1 MQIMKHQFKVMAPL
15 TVLFSALFVAGCQD
29 MDSSAD
35 TNAHQNDAVA
45 VMNTSS
51 QSSNTAT
58 NQADNS
64 GQNVVDRNSGTATP
78 MDQGNSASDLDI
90 TRQIRQS
97 IVSSTNSY
105 SVLAHNIKI
114 ITRDGRVT
122 LRGAVQTD
130 EEKNNI
136 ATLARSIAGQDR
148 VNDQLAVKTNP

>member
-1 MQIMKHQFKVMAPL
+1 
-15 TVLFSALFVAGCQD
+15 
-29 MDSSAD
+29 
-35 TNAHQNDAVA
+35 
-45 VMNTSS
+45 
-51 QSSNTAT
+51 
-58 NQADNS
+58 
-64 GQNVVDRNSGTATP
+64 

-90 TRQIRQS
+90 TRQIRQG

-122 LRGAVQTD
+122 LRGAVRTD